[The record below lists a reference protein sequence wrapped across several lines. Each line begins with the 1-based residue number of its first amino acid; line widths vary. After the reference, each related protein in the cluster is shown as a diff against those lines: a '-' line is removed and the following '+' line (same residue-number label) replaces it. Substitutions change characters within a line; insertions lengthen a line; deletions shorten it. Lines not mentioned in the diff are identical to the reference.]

1 VVSLSNH
8 EPDRSS
14 FDGLRTS
21 EVLDRQTHHAN
32 DPKMRILIVA
42 ATAPEIDPV
51 VAKFRYASDRGP
63 RVKTYTHAGHEID
76 VLVTGVGM
84 VATSAWCS
92 RVLAQ
97 ARYNVGLNLGICGS
111 FDPALAPG
119 AVVQVITDRIAELGA
134 EDGETFLT
142 IAELKLPCE
151 HEFVNAAPLANAAL
165 SGLPAVAGITVNTVH
180 GNARSIAAVT
190 QRFKA
195 QVESMEGA
203 AFMYA
208 CLIHDLPFAQVRAVS
223 NMVETR
229 NREVWKIA
237 EAIHN
242 LGQTAIAILDH
253 V

>member
-1 VVSLSNH
+1 
-8 EPDRSS
+8 
-14 FDGLRTS
+14 
-21 EVLDRQTHHAN
+21 
-32 DPKMRILIVA
+32 MRILIVA

-51 VAKFRYASDRGP
+51 VAKFPSASDRGP
-63 RVKTYTHAGHEID
+63 RMKTYTHAGHEVD

-97 ARYNVGLNLGICGS
+97 TRYNVGLNVGICGS

-119 AVVQVITDRIAELGA
+119 TVVHVVTDRIAELGA
-134 EDGETFLT
+134 EDGETFLS
-142 IAELKLPCE
+142 IAELNLPCE
-151 HEFVNAAPLANAAL
+151 HEFVNAAPPSNAAL
-165 SGLPAVAGITVNTVH
+165 SRLPAVTGITVNTVH

-190 QRFKA
+190 RRFKP

-223 NMVETR
+223 NVVEPR
-229 NREVWKIA
+229 NRDAWKMA

-242 LGQTAIAILDH
+242 LGRTALGILDH

>member
-1 VVSLSNH
+1 
-8 EPDRSS
+8 
-14 FDGLRTS
+14 
-21 EVLDRQTHHAN
+21 
-32 DPKMRILIVA
+32 MRILIVA
-42 ATAPEIDPV
+42 ATAPEIEPV
-51 VAKFRYASDRGP
+51 VAEFRNASDRGP
-63 RVKTYTHAGHEID
+63 RVKTYTHAGHEVD

-92 RVLAQ
+92 RVLALT
-97 ARYNVGLNLGICGS
+97 RYNVGLNVGLCGS

-119 AVVQVITDRIAELGA
+119 TVVHVVTDRIAELGA
-134 EDGETFLT
+134 EDHETFLS
-142 IAELKLPCE
+142 IAELNLPCE
-151 HEFVNAAPLANAAL
+151 HEFVNTAPPFNAAL
-165 SGLPAVAGITVNTVH
+165 SRLPAVTGITVNTVH

-190 QRFKA
+190 RRFKP

-223 NMVETR
+223 NMVEPR
-229 NREVWKIA
+229 NRDAWKMA

-242 LGQTAIAILDH
+242 LGRTALGILDH